1 MRGKMEGTKRTK
13 IVATI
18 GPACQDKEILKSM
31 VKAGM
36 NVTRLNFSH
45 GSHEEQQAKIDM
57 IKEVREQ
64 MGVNLAILLDTKG
77 PEIRTGKFEKPEVT
91 LQEGQIFTL
100 TTEDVMGNEE
110 ICSVTY
116 QEIVNDVSHGDRILI
131 DDGLIELEVL
141 EINGKNVKCRV
152 MNTGVVK
159 NNKGVN
165 IPGIKLNLPSI
176 TEKDYA
182 DILFGIQNEVDFIA
196 ASFVRKASDVEE
208 IRTILKHNGGGRIR
222 IIAKIENAEGIENL
236 DKIIEA
242 ADGIMVARG
251 DLGVEIPQEQVPLV
265 QKKII
270 KKCNKIGKPVITAT
284 QMLDS
289 MIRNPRPTRAEVA
302 DVANAIFD
310 GTDALML
317 SGETAAGKYPV
328 ESVQRMAEIAVT
340 MEQNIDFEEVMK
352 QNISLRDE
360 SITNAIGHAT
370 VASSY
375 GLKARAILA
384 PTASGSTP
392 ITISKF
398 RPKTP
403 IYAATTKAEVARRLA
418 LSWGVEC
425 LVIEETNNERDM
437 FAKAVIALSKREKIK
452 RGDVLVITAGL
463 PVGVA
468 GNTNMMRI
476 HVVGKEI

>member
-45 GSHEEQQAKIDM
+45 GSQEEQQAKIDM

-77 PEIRTGKFEKPEVT
+77 PEIRTGKFEKPEVI

-100 TTEDVMGNEE
+100 TTEDVMGNED

-116 QEIVNDVSHGDRILI
+116 QEIINDVSSGDRILI

-141 EINGKNVKCRV
+141 EIKGKNVKCRV

-208 IRTILKHNGGGRIR
+208 IRTILKHNGGGGIR
-222 IIAKIENAEGIENL
+222 IIAKIENAE
-236 DKIIEA
+236 
-242 ADGIMVARG
+242 
-251 DLGVEIPQEQVPLV
+251 
-265 QKKII
+265 
-270 KKCNKIGKPVITAT
+270 
-284 QMLDS
+284 
-289 MIRNPRPTRAEVA
+289 
-302 DVANAIFD
+302 
-310 GTDALML
+310 
-317 SGETAAGKYPV
+317 Y
-328 ESVQRMAEIAVT
+328 
-340 MEQNIDFEEVMK
+340 
-352 QNISLRDE
+352 
-360 SITNAIGHAT
+360 
-370 VASSY
+370 
-375 GLKARAILA
+375 
-384 PTASGSTP
+384 
-392 ITISKF
+392 
-398 RPKTP
+398 
-403 IYAATTKAEVARRLA
+403 
-418 LSWGVEC
+418 
-425 LVIEETNNERDM
+425 
-437 FAKAVIALSKREKIK
+437 
-452 RGDVLVITAGL
+452 
-463 PVGVA
+463 
-468 GNTNMMRI
+468 
-476 HVVGKEI
+476 